1 VEGRDGEPSDSDDDD
16 DTKPLSASRRTNKEI
31 LSPPA
36 SNAAQQPHPNI
47 PNSSTHP
54 IGLHGYLSK
63 RSSQNT
69 DMFWKYLLNRPTS
82 SIAFRGPA
90 QLLAK
95 RSLPFLSYEKTVDFA
110 VPRCHHDTVA
120 FHSTDR
126 HIKNRGSCIGSCLH
140 PHTPGALVPIEIIR
154 FRY

>member
-1 VEGRDGEPSDSDDDD
+1 VEGRDGETSDSDDDD

-90 QLLAK
+90 VIMMRWHYIQPIETS
-95 RSLPFLSYEKTVDFA
+95 R
-110 VPRCHHDTVA
+110 
-120 FHSTDR
+120 
-126 HIKNRGSCIGSCLH
+126 RGSCICTCWY
-140 PHTPGALVPIEIIR
+140 PHSMVHWFLSREIDFVINQR
-154 FRY
+154 FTN